1 MLFYKSRSSPWWLSN
16 AETWWK
22 EIRVISTT
30 LQAEE
35 HLFTPQLIPHLFCSS
50 AAPPASIRPPAEPSL
65 STSSSSSPSAAPDD
79 ALWPPSGWLWLS
91 CSGQSALA
99 FVKLSAPAA
108 VGQRGWV
115 AKPCLS
121 SSWIS
126 LAKSGE
132 PAGLFPLRCSSRSLL
147 SRAGKSGEWGVA
159 GLAEWC
165 FSGTG

>member
-35 HLFTPQLIPHLFCSS
+35 RLFTPQLIPHLFCGS
-50 AAPPASIRPPAEPSL
+50 AAPPASIRPPAQPSP
-65 STSSSSSPSAAPDD
+65 STSSSGSPRAAPDD
-79 ALWPPSGWLWLS
+79 TLWLPSGWLSLS
-91 CSGQSALA
+91 CSGQSALG

-108 VGQRGWV
+108 AGQRGWV

-121 SSWIS
+121 SSWM
-126 LAKSGE
+126 
-132 PAGLFPLRCSSRSLL
+132 SLL
-147 SRAGKSGEWGVA
+147 QNQVNQQAFFLSGAVHARSWAGKSEEWGVA

-165 FSGTG
+165 FSGTS